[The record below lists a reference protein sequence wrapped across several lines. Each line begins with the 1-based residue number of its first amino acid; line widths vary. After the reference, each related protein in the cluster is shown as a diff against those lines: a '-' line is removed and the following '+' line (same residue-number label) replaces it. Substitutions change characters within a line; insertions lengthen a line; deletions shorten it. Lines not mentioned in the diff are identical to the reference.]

1 MPIFLITENV
11 LDMMHISYV
20 HSFGNQMSPIPYD
33 IIYDESN
40 DYAGK
45 TTFYYNAGPTSMSSL
60 IGNVYPSTPLVTIPV
75 VLSVVILSSPKI
87 PSLF

>member
-1 MPIFLITENV
+1 MIGALIV
-11 LDMMHISYV
+11 
-20 HSFGNQMSPIPYD
+20 
-33 IIYDESN
+33 
-40 DYAGK
+40 K
-45 TTFYYNAGPTSMSSL
+45 SSL